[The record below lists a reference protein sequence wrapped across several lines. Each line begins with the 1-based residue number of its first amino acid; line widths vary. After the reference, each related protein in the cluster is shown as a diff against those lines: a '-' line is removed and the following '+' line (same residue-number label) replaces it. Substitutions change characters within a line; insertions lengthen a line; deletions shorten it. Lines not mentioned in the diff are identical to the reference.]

1 MIDIEE
7 IIADAKAEEE
17 VAREQDKAAKA
28 AKEEKAGEDLK
39 ELLREKLKVA
49 LIAKND
55 DTNITISVK
64 EYVILRQKDQDLERI
79 LSAIVDNLEL
89 SYNNEALT
97 LKNDRRVTETFRAL
111 YPEAYGALL
120 AAELERAE
128 REAKEGE

>member
-1 MIDIEE
+1 MVNIEE

-17 VAREQDKAAKA
+17 VAREQAETAAA
-28 AKEEKAGEDLK
+28 AKEEKASEDFK
-39 ELLREKLKVA
+39 DLLRERLKDA
-49 LIAKND
+49 LTSKND
-55 DTNITISVK
+55 DTKITLSLQ
-64 EYVILRQKDQDLERI
+64 EYVILRQKEQDLDRI

-89 SYNNEALT
+89 GYNNDSLT

-120 AAELERAE
+120 AAELERTE